1 MSMFKAG
8 SFSSSFSV
16 GGRMQKPLKKR
27 YLKPFGKYCEMI
39 CADCCFY
46 RAFAADFRYVDA
58 SAGKHS

>member
-1 MSMFKAG
+1 
-8 SFSSSFSV
+8 
-16 GGRMQKPLKKR
+16 MQKPLKKR